1 MKNPIIV
8 DDMPDY
14 IPIKVKIAL
23 EHVRKFHP
31 EVDRVVFWSD
41 QQWLYCDESLDG
53 PTFDKGIDVNI
64 LDDALDDLWNTHNL
78 PVAFQVRQSQLKP
91 V

>member
-31 EVDRVVFWSD
+31 NVDRVVFWGEGR
-41 QQWLYCDESLDG
+41 WLYCDNNLN
-53 PTFDKGIDVNI
+53 PIPFDSRINVGI
-64 LDDALDDLWNTHNL
+64 LEDAMDEADNYNL
-78 PVAFQVRQSQLKP
+78 PIAFQY
-91 V
+91 